1 MHTLH
6 HKLLHDLARHRAQFL
21 AIALVIGIGI
31 AGQVASGGLLV
42 SLASA
47 REDFY
52 SSQRFADV
60 FVSLERAPAPVARRI
75 AVLPG
80 VRAVEPRIATR
91 AVIADPR
98 LAEPGSAQLLSWPG
112 AGLNGVALQSGTYPH
127 RGAPE
132 VVVSTAFAEAWGLHP
147 GTRLRLIAHGHN
159 LDALVVGTGDSP
171 EFVYSIAPGDL
182 LPDYRRH
189 AVVWMDAGELA
200 GIVGMEGAFNDLAVA
215 LAPGASEA
223 AVISAMDRVLA
234 PYGGGGAY
242 GRAEQLSD
250 RFIENEFDEL
260 EVHATV
266 VPFVFLGAAAF
277 LLHLVLTRRVRRER
291 EIIGMLKAF
300 GYGNGAIAL
309 HYLTVG
315 LAVFA
320 VGAAM
325 GIALGLW
332 LGQLL
337 AGLYVD
343 FFRFPGFGFTIDPAR
358 TAVGLAVAG
367 AAVASGTLVGLADA
381 VRLPPAE
388 AMRPPSPP
396 AYGRGLRLPPALR
409 RHFGVP
415 ERMIVRHLARGP
427 VRTALTVT
435 GLALACGLVAFSG
448 FQRDAIDYMT
458 WFHFEL
464 QDRADL
470 TVTFVEPV
478 PGRSIQDLA
487 RRRGVLA
494 AEPFRHVAA
503 RLRHGHASYR
513 TAVEAWPADAR
524 LRRLA
529 GRDREPVTLPPAG
542 LLVSAQLGRMLGAG
556 AGDLVEVEVLE
567 GRRQRLTVPVA
578 GLLDDYV
585 GVGAYMEIGALHR
598 LLGEQD
604 AVSGAWLA
612 ALPGRQHALL
622 EEMSLLPRVAAVSR
636 NDARVEAF
644 QETFGKSLLIV
655 AFVFLAIAATL
666 AFAMVFNA
674 ARTVF
679 DERRRELATM
689 RVLGMTRAE
698 TAYVLLA
705 ELAVLALLAVPLG
718 LALGYGLAAVLAAA
732 MQSELFRLPVI
743 LDAASYAR
751 AVLLLLAA
759 TAVSMGWS
767 AWDLARLDVKEALA
781 ARD

>member
-1 MHTLH
+1 MRTLH
-6 HKLLHDLARHRAQFL
+6 HKLLHDLLRHRAQFL

-47 REDFY
+47 RDDFY
-52 SSQRFADV
+52 SGQRFADV
-60 FVSLERAPAPVARRI
+60 FVSLKRAPVPVASRI
-75 AVLPG
+75 AALPG
-80 VRAVEPRIATR
+80 VRAVEPRVATR
-91 AVIADPR
+91 AIIADPR
-98 LAEPGSAQLLSWPG
+98 LAEPGSALLLSWPG
-112 AGLNGVALQSGTYPH
+112 NGLNAVALQSGRPPH
-127 RGAPE
+127 RAAPE
-132 VVVSTAFAEAWGLHP
+132 IVISSGFAEAWRLRP
-147 GTRLRLIAHGHN
+147 GERLRLVTHGRN

-189 AVVWMDAGELA
+189 AVAWMDADELEGIA
-200 GIVGMEGAFNDLAVA
+200 GLEGAFNDLAVA

-223 AVISAMDRVLA
+223 TVITDIDRLLT

-277 LLHLVLTRRVRRER
+277 LLHLVLTRRIRRER

-300 GYGNGAIAL
+300 GYGNAAIAL
-309 HYLTVG
+309 HYLALG
-315 LAVFA
+315 LAVF
-320 VGAAM
+320 VIGAAI

-343 FFRFPGFGFTIDPAR
+343 FFRFPDFGFAIDPVRAG
-358 TAVGLAVAG
+358 VGLLVAG
-367 AAVASGTLVGLADA
+367 TGVASGTLAGLAEA
-381 VRLPPAE
+381 ARLPPAE

-396 AYGRGLRLPPALR
+396 AYGRGLRLPQAIR
-409 RHFGVP
+409 RHVGVP

-435 GLALACGLVAFSG
+435 GLALACGLVAFAG

-487 RRRGVLA
+487 RRQGVLA
-494 AEPFRHVAA
+494 VEPFRQVAT

-513 TAVEAWPADAR
+513 TALEGWPADAR
-524 LRRLA
+524 LRHLV
-529 GRDREPVTLPPAG
+529 GRDHETVRLPPAG
-542 LLVSAQLGRMLGAG
+542 LLVSAQLGRMLGTIP
-556 AGDLVEVEVLE
+556 GDVVDVEVLE
-567 GRRQRLTVPVA
+567 GRRQRLKVPVA
-578 GLLDDYV
+578 GLIDDYV
-585 GVGAYMEIGALHR
+585 GVGAYIEIGALHR

-604 AVSGAWLA
+604 AVSGAWMA
-612 ALPGRQHALL
+612 ARPGRLQALL

-636 NDARVEAF
+636 NDARIDAF
-644 QETFGKSLLIV
+644 RQTFGESLLIV

-698 TAYVLLA
+698 TGYVLLA
-705 ELAVLALLAVPLG
+705 ELAVVALLAAPPG

-743 LDAASYAR
+743 LDADSYAR